1 MIKFRDKL
9 FLAVDFGTSACK
21 ALLVD
26 GHGKE
31 MGFASADCKVIQPG
45 PEMQEQDFEQVE
57 QSMVVAVRKA
67 LSGLDK
73 NRVCALSFS
82 SAMHG
87 FMAVDA
93 QGKPLLKMMTWAD
106 GRAKNQAKEIAEKIG
121 AAEISRK
128 TGCTATALYYPARI
142 KWLRENRPEIFR
154 KAKKFVSIKDAVV
167 HRLTGKWVT
176 DKSHASSNGLL
187 DIHRL
192 GWEEDLLE
200 AIGISP
206 DQLPQLVDSDA
217 VAGELSSLM
226 AKKLG
231 LPSGIPVIAGAGD
244 GGLANLGSG
253 ATRPWQA
260 AATIGTTGAVRKIF
274 DRPWT
279 NGKAGLWCY
288 YLASDL
294 WYAGGAINSGGIV
307 LRWLRDGLFSDLR
320 DRALAKGAEPYTR
333 IIQLADT
340 VAPGADGLI
349 FLPYVFGERT
359 PYWNPLAKGV
369 FFGLA
374 PQHNKAHVARA
385 VLEGITMCMAHIFE
399 LLENS
404 PAGVKEVR
412 ASGGFARSDQWVQL
426 LADMIGKPVK
436 LPKVK
441 ENSALGAA
449 ILAMKATGAIK
460 SLPESSGLV
469 KVSKTFE
476 PDLRKTR
483 FYQERLEM
491 FKRLYKDLEKDFELW
506 AKMQEKR
513 KRI

>member
-1 MIKFRDKL
+1 MKEFKDNM

-21 ALLVD
+21 ALLAD
-26 GHGKE
+26 SNGKE
-31 MGFASADCKVIQPG
+31 RGFASAACKIFQPG
-45 PEMQEQDFEQVE
+45 PEMQEQDFEEVWK
-57 QSMVVAVRKA
+57 SMVIAVGKA

-73 NRVCALSFS
+73 NRVCAISFS

-93 QGKPLLKMMTWAD
+93 QGRPLLKMMTWAD

-121 AAEISRK
+121 ASEISRK
-128 TGCTATALYYPARI
+128 TGCMATALYYPARVM
-142 KWLRENRPEIFR
+142 WLRSNRPEIFR
-154 KAKKFVSIKDAVV
+154 KAQKFVSIKDAVV
-167 HRLTGKWVT
+167 NRLTGKWVM

-187 DIHRL
+187 DIRSL
-192 GWEEDLLE
+192 KWKEDLLE

-206 DQLPQLVDSDA
+206 ARLPRLVESDE
-217 VAGELSSLM
+217 VAGELSIAM

-253 ATRPWQA
+253 AIEPGQA

-274 DRPWT
+274 DQPWT
-279 NGKAGLWCY
+279 IGEAGLWCY
-288 YLASDL
+288 YLASNL
-294 WYAGGAINSGGIV
+294 WYAGGAINNGGIV
-307 LRWLRDGLFSDLR
+307 LRWMRDGLFSDLR
-320 DRALAKGAEPYTR
+320 DQALAKGVEPYTA
-333 IIQLADT
+333 IIQLANT

-359 PYWNPLAKGV
+359 PYWNPMAKGV

-374 PQHNKAHVARA
+374 PQHNKAHFAA
-385 VLEGITMCMAHIFE
+385 AALEGITMCMAHIFE
-399 LLENS
+399 LLEKS

-412 ASGGFARSDQWVQL
+412 ASGGFARSDKWVQL
-426 LADMIGKPVK
+426 LSDMTGKPVR

-441 ENSALGAA
+441 ENSAMGAA
-449 ILAMKATGAIK
+449 LLAMKATGAIK
-460 SLPESSGLV
+460 SLRGSSDLV
-469 KVSKTFE
+469 EVGKTFE
-476 PDLRKTR
+476 PDFKKTR
-483 FYQERLEM
+483 FYKERLEM

-506 AKMQEKR
+506 AKMQEKG
-513 KRI
+513 KKA

>member
-1 MIKFRDKL
+1 MKELKEKL

-26 GHGKE
+26 GDGKE
-31 MGFASADCKVIQPG
+31 RGFAAAACKVIQPG
-45 PEMQEQDFEQVE
+45 PEMQEQGFEEVE
-57 QSMVVAVRKA
+57 KSMVIAVRKT

-93 QGKPLLKMMTWAD
+93 KGKPLFKMMTWAD

-121 AAEISRK
+121 AAEISSK
-128 TGCTATALYYPARI
+128 TGCMATALYYPARI
-142 KWLRENRPEIFR
+142 VWLRANRPDIFC
-154 KAKKFVSIKDAVV
+154 KAEKFVSIKDAVV
-167 HRLTGKWVT
+167 HRLTGKWVM

-200 AIGISP
+200 VIGISP
-206 DQLPQLVDSDA
+206 DRLPQLVESDEI
-217 VAGELSSLM
+217 AGELSKAM

-231 LPSGIPVIAGAGD
+231 LPSGIPIIAGAGD

-253 ATRPWQA
+253 AIQPGQA

-274 DRPWT
+274 DQPWT

-288 YLASDL
+288 YLASNL

-320 DRALAKGAEPYTR
+320 DRALARGVEPYTR

-340 VAPGADGLI
+340 VPPGADGLI

-374 PQHNKAHVARA
+374 PQHNKAHFARA
-385 VLEGITMCMAHIFE
+385 ALEGITMCMAHIFE
-399 LLENS
+399 LLEKS
-404 PAGVKEVR
+404 PAGVREVR
-412 ASGGFARSDQWVQL
+412 ASGGFAHSDKWVQL
-426 LADMIGKPVK
+426 LADMIGKPVR

-449 ILAMKATGAIK
+449 LLAMKAMGAIK
-460 SLPESSGLV
+460 SLHESSNLV
-469 KVSKTFE
+469 KVAKTFE
-476 PDLRKTR
+476 PDLKKTR

-506 AKMQEKR
+506 AKMQEKG